1 MKNIDRIAIRASAFA
16 AISILASAAQAATWV
31 DLGPASGF
39 LIGSSSISYSPS
51 PAVQVKYYNDNITP
65 QSPANIRSVVNT
77 QFGLSGLSAVGAAVS
92 YCDHPTSDCTAGTS
106 AGFSGGV
113 NSYTSAAAYDYLAI
127 HFGKGELLFHWAA
140 PVAAGT
146 TFTIAGLPK
155 GLSNYRAF
163 ISPVPEPET
172 YAMLLAGL
180 GLLGFLARCR
190 QGK

>member
-1 MKNIDRIAIRASAFA
+1 MKSIEHIALRASALA
-16 AISILASAAQAATWV
+16 AMGLLAGAAQAATWV

-39 LIGSSSISYSPS
+39 LIGSSSITYTPS

-65 QSPANIRSVVNT
+65 QSPANIRSVVNA
-77 QFGLSGLSAVGAAVS
+77 QFGLSGLNAVGAAVS
-92 YCDHPTSDCTAGTS
+92 ACDNPASGCTAGTS
-106 AGFSGGV
+106 GSGSGGV

-155 GLSNYRAF
+155 DLSNYRAF

-180 GLLGFLARCR
+180 GMLGWLARRR
-190 QGK
+190 QS

>member
-1 MKNIDRIAIRASAFA
+1 MKSIEHIALRASAFA
-16 AISILASAAQAATWV
+16 AMGLLAGAAQAATWV

-39 LIGSSSISYSPS
+39 LIGSSSVTYAPS

-65 QSPANIRSVVNT
+65 QSPANIRSVVNA
-77 QFGLSGLSAVGAAVS
+77 QFGLSGLNAVGAAVS
-92 YCDHPTSDCTAGTS
+92 YCDNPTSGCTAGTS
-106 AGFSGGV
+106 GSFSGGV

-146 TFTIAGLPK
+146 TFTVAGLPK
-155 GLSNYRAF
+155 DLSNYRAF

-180 GLLGFLARCR
+180 GMLGWMARR
-190 QGK
+190 RSS